1 MEILEVELLR
11 TVSHATVNSKSMIEI
26 ILAATCIA
34 LGLVIV
40 IQGNHLKGELS
51 KLKLELE
58 EKDALH
64 IVEKAKARKDSTFR
78 SSAVNW
84 GKSIEHFVP
93 FMTTFPVPPE
103 SVSFLGM
110 PIDYVG
116 FTDTDSKVDCKI
128 HFIEVKS
135 GNSILSTKQ
144 KNIKKAL
151 EDGRVYWHEI
161 AVDSNRAEIN

>member
-1 MEILEVELLR
+1 
-11 TVSHATVNSKSMIEI
+11 MIEI
-26 ILAATCIA
+26 ILAVTCVA

-40 IQGNHLKGELS
+40 VQGNHLKGELT

-64 IVEKAKARKDSTFR
+64 VIEKAKARKDSTFR

-93 FMTTFPVPPE
+93 FMTKFPVPPE
-103 SVSFLGM
+103 DVVFVGM

-116 FTDTDSKVDCKI
+116 FTNTDSKVDCKV

-135 GNSILSTKQ
+135 GNSILSAKQ
-144 KNIKKAL
+144 KNIKKAI
-151 EDGRVYWHEI
+151 EEGRVIFHEI
-161 AVDSNRAEIN
+161 AVDSNQAEIL